1 MQTLGYKTPFDFP
14 IGVQPGVSSPVRAM
28 QMKPQ
33 GGILDE
39 KTLRFLEELQKGNR

>member
-1 MQTLGYKTPFDFP
+1 
-14 IGVQPGVSSPVRAM
+14 M